1 MAHSSNLSL
10 SWGRTKRPKI
20 SNCRIR
26 HAFRFVYF
34 LRVSQKPQG
43 KAREK
48 GAKRAM
54 VGQCVK
60 LLLKLWK
67 KKKPHIVYGKHAF
80 AHTHSLEAWVCQRA
94 VQIKG
99 DKTVCKTLCHP
110 ASTLL
115 LPRRSLELLLVASG
129 FVAPAPATATAPC
142 SALPAH
148 WGGELLRFQALR
160 RRVGKSQTTKLLAL
174 NELDKSPRSCGKH
187 RRLNTLRKIVIGL
200 GKKRRK
206 WKTFMEWR

>member
-110 ASTLL
+110 AST
-115 LPRRSLELLLVASG
+115 S
-129 FVAPAPATATAPC
+129 FVAASAFSWASLGSFWLLCPCPSYSYSYSTLLCPARPLGRRAPPLSSVATA
-142 SALPAH
+142 
-148 WGGELLRFQALR
+148 R
-160 RRVGKSQTTKLLAL
+160 
-174 NELDKSPRSCGKH
+174 
-187 RRLNTLRKIVIGL
+187 
-200 GKKRRK
+200 GKKPNHK
-206 WKTFMEWR
+206 AVGVEWAR